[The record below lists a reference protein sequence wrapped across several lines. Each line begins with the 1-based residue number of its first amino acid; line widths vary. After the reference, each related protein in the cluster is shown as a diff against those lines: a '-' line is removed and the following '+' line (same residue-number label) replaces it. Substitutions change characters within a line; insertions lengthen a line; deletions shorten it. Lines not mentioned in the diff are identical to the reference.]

1 MGISKSDD
9 ISNFIDYFV
18 KDLGEDKIRSIDL
31 NKDYTSIAHEVLKD
45 FYKNNKNS
53 KSGVIF
59 DTNSNKETLYNTD
72 NTSKNFNMNKVNK
85 NNSNESI
92 LNIRDNGV
100 EGFKEN
106 NISNR
111 DMSNI
116 NSNESSSNFTD
127 NIINNP
133 DENKN
138 TNNVII
144 ATSNSFIEIYED
156 FFKKNSMLRTAHRYC
171 DDSEYTQED
180 YYEDLAYLFGVMAVR
195 REYEFRNN
203 ISNKNNNLKCI
214 DSISSTELA
223 VIIPKQNINNF
234 SDNFNKNL
242 NDNNVDKDDN
252 SKK

>member
-1 MGISKSDD
+1 M
-9 ISNFIDYFV
+9 
-18 KDLGEDKIRSIDL
+18 
-31 NKDYTSIAHEVLKD
+31 NKV
-45 FYKNNKNS
+45 YKNN
-53 KSGVIF
+53 I
-59 DTNSNKETLYNTD
+59 
-72 NTSKNFNMNKVNK
+72 
-85 NNSNESI
+85 NEKI
-92 LNIRDNGV
+92 LNITDNGV

-106 NISNR
+106 NISNK
-111 DMSNI
+111 DISNI

-127 NIINNP
+127 NIVNNP

-138 TNNVII
+138 TNNVVI
-144 ATSNSFIEIYED
+144 TTGNSFIEIYED

-180 YYEDLAYLFGVMAVR
+180 YDEDLAYLFGVMAVR

-214 DSISSTELA
+214 DTISSTELA
-223 VIIPKQNINNF
+223 TIIPKQNINNF

-242 NDNNVDKDDN
+242 NDNNVDKDTN